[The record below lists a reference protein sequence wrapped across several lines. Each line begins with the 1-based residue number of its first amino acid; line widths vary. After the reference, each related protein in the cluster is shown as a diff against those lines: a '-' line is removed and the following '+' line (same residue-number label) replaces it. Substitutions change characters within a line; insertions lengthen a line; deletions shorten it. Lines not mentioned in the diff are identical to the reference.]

1 MNDSTCVLRPSR
13 RTSLANARTASAII
27 ATVALALLL
36 AACGGS
42 PSSPRSGSSS
52 NTGDS
57 THQSAVAFSRCMRSH
72 GVSQYPDPDSSGNL
86 PKTSAQ
92 QLGVSSSH
100 FNAAETACRHLLP
113 SGSLNFS
120 SEQQCY
126 QAGDCPPAL
135 VQQMLTVGRKAAR
148 CMRNHGV
155 PNWPDPTVD
164 SQGRPFFDISS
175 HGITSSEWHSSQ
187 MRAKADECTR
197 IAGGWLATG

>member
-1 MNDSTCVLRPSR
+1 MNESTCVLRPSR
-13 RTSLANARTASAII
+13 RTSLPIARTAPAII
-27 ATVALALLL
+27 ATAALALLL

-52 NTGDS
+52 STGES

-86 PKTSAQ
+86 PKTRAQ
-92 QLGVSSSH
+92 QLGVSSSQL
-100 FNAAETACRHLLP
+100 NAAETACRHLLP

-135 VQQMLTVGRKAAR
+135 VRQMLTVGQKAAR
-148 CMRNHGV
+148 CMRNRGV

-164 SQGRPFFDISS
+164 SQGRPFFDISA

-187 MRAKADECTR
+187 MRTRAAECSR
-197 IAGGWLATG
+197 VAGGWLATG